1 MEYILNQLIN
11 GICQG
16 AIYALMAI
24 SYSVVVGVTGMV
36 TFTHGEVM
44 MIGAFAAF
52 YVFQYAGSHLVLGL
66 AGAFA
71 ASWLLGMLVYKIC
84 YEHFFN
90 APRHISLICTVGFS
104 TLVQNLAQI
113 VFGANR
119 KPVLNIIENH
129 VFRLGPVRISLIQ
142 VMILIIVIVLATLL
156 TVYFNKTRAGMAL
169 RAVSQDKEAAYMVGI
184 SVKKTA
190 MVGNCI
196 GCGIGGIAGMLL
208 SVYYQTCYATMG
220 STMSMKAFSASVLG
234 GMTDVRFSS
243 IGGMLIGIIEN
254 LGITFSS
261 ASFRDVFAFGFLILV
276 LIIRP
281 QGLAAR
287 KGARP

>member
-11 GICQG
+11 GVCQG

-24 SYSVVVGVTGMV
+24 GYSVVVGVTGMV

-44 MIGAFAAF
+44 MIGAFASF
-52 YVFQYAGSHLVLGL
+52 YIFQYAGSHIVLGL
-66 AGAFA
+66 LGAFA
-71 ASWLLGMLVYKIC
+71 ASWILGMLVYKIC

-104 TLVQNLAQI
+104 MLVQNLAQI
-113 VFGANR
+113 CFGANK
-119 KPVLNIIENH
+119 KPVLNIIENR
-129 VFRLGPVRISLIQ
+129 VFKIGPVRISMIQ
-142 VMILIIVIVLATLL
+142 VAIVVIVLALAVLL
-156 TVYFNKTRAGMAL
+156 TVYFNRTRAGMAL
-169 RAVSQDKEAAYMVGI
+169 RAVSQDKSAAYLVGI

-190 MVGNCI
+190 MIGNCI
-196 GCGIGGIAGMLL
+196 GCGIGGVAGMLMAI
-208 SVYYQTCYATMG
+208 YYQTCYATMG
-220 STMSMKAFSASVLG
+220 STMSMKAFSSSVLG
-234 GMTDVRFSS
+234 GMTDVRFSALGGLC
-243 IGGMLIGIIEN
+243 IGVIEN

-261 ASFRDVFAFGFLILV
+261 ASFRDAFAFCFLILV

-281 QGLAAR
+281 HGFSVK

>member
-24 SYSVVVGVTGMV
+24 SYSVVAGVTGMV

-44 MIGAFAAF
+44 MIGAFSAF
-52 YVFQYAGSHLVLGL
+52 YVFQYAGSHLMLGIF
-66 AGAFA
+66 GAFA
-71 ASWLLGMLVYKIC
+71 ASWILGMLVYKIC
-84 YEHFFN
+84 YEHFFD

-104 TLVQNLAQI
+104 MLVQNLAQI
-113 VFGANR
+113 IFGANR
-119 KPVLNIIENH
+119 KPVLNIIDNR
-129 VFRLGPVRISLIQ
+129 VFKFGPVRISLIQ
-142 VMILIIVIVLATLL
+142 VMILIIVVVLAALL
-156 TVYFNKTRAGMAL
+156 TTYFNKTRAGMAL

-190 MVGNCI
+190 MIGNCI
-196 GCGIGGIAGMLL
+196 GCGIGGVAGMLL

-220 STMSMKAFSASVLG
+220 STMSMKAFSACVLG
-234 GMTDVRFSS
+234 GMTDVGFSAV
-243 IGGMLIGIIEN
+243 GGMLIGIIEN

-281 QGLAAR
+281 QGLVAR

>member
-24 SYSVVVGVTGMV
+24 SYSVVAGVTGMV

-44 MIGAFAAF
+44 MIGAFSAF
-52 YVFQYAGSHLVLGL
+52 YVFQYAGSHLMLGL
-66 AGAFA
+66 FGAVA
-71 ASWLLGMLVYKIC
+71 ASWILGMLVYKIC
-84 YEHFFN
+84 YEHFFD

-104 TLVQNLAQI
+104 MLVQNLAQI
-113 VFGANR
+113 IFGANR
-119 KPVLNIIENH
+119 KPVLNIIDNR
-129 VFRLGPVRISLIQ
+129 VFKFGPVRISLIQ
-142 VMILIIVIVLATLL
+142 VMILIIVVVLAALL
-156 TVYFNKTRAGMAL
+156 TTYFNKTRAGMAL

-190 MVGNCI
+190 MIGNCI
-196 GCGIGGIAGMLL
+196 GCGIGGVAGMLL

-220 STMSMKAFSASVLG
+220 STMSMKAFSACVLG
-234 GMTDVRFSS
+234 GMTDVGFSAV
-243 IGGMLIGIIEN
+243 GGMLIGIIEN

-281 QGLAAR
+281 QGLVAR